1 MTAAFAACV
10 LGIGAASM
18 PAGAVEPAAQSKA
31 ATKHAPVEMLRDE
44 NGDPLRIFDSQLV
57 STNWSG
63 YVLPK
68 FLTGKNYT
76 AAQASWTVPEVFFD
90 GIESAS
96 ASWIG
101 IGGFCK
107 SKKCKR
113 GDVDKTLIQLGTEQD
128 AISDGDI
135 NYYAW
140 YEMLPKAETLTPLVV
155 SPGDRIT
162 ASLSCTGKCKNKQ
175 SWTLSI
181 MNETTGNS
189 WSKVVTYKASKLSV
203 EVIQEAPS
211 DQHGVL
217 PLADFGTVSFTDTT
231 ADAVGLNFSE
241 GDSLVLQDP
250 NGGASSNVSVPD
262 ATMDGFSACFSPDST
277 LATCTSP

>member
-1 MTAAFAACV
+1 MLV
-10 LGIGAASM
+10 IGAASIQ
-18 PAGAVEPAAQSKA
+18 AGAVEIAAQSKA

-44 NGDPLRIFDSQLV
+44 NGDPLHVIDSQLV
-57 STNWSG
+57 SSNWSG
-63 YVLPK
+63 YILPK
-68 FLTGKNYT
+68 FLTRKNYT
-76 AAQASWTVPEVFFD
+76 TAQATWTVPEVFFD

-107 SKKCKR
+107 SKKCKQ
-113 GDVDKTLIQLGTEQD
+113 GDVDKSLIQLGTEQD
-128 AISDGDI
+128 AISDGET

-140 YEMLPKAETLTPLVV
+140 YEMLPEAEIPTTLVV
-155 SPGDRIT
+155 NPGDRIT
-162 ASLSCTGKCKNKQ
+162 ASLSCAGKCKKKQ

-189 WSKVVTYKASKLSV
+189 WSNVVTYESSKLSV

-217 PLADFGTVSFTDTT
+217 PLADFSTVTFSDTT
-231 ADAVGLNFSE
+231 ANADGVNFSE
-241 GDSLVLQDP
+241 GDSLVLEDP
-250 NGGASSNVSVPD
+250 DGGASSNVSVPD
-262 ATMDGFSACFSPDST
+262 STMDGFNACFSADST
-277 LATCTSP
+277 LAACTSP